1 MRGVFFTKPKT
12 LTKRCLEYL
21 VESEEDVLA
30 VVLSGKESYMNT
42 DLIALAKDHGIRVI
56 DYAECDAFFAE
67 NAGLIEMIWCNT
79 FPKRIKSAWIETAS
93 VAAVNFHVAP
103 LPDYRGVFGFNFA
116 FLNGE
121 KEFGVTAHMLDGDFD
136 TGAIIEVER
145 FPFDFESGS
154 VKELVEL
161 SEEHMFHLFKR
172 VCGRFARGED
182 VIAEEQDL
190 SKGNYYSRDDFEKSK
205 IITPSDTMEDIQR
218 KVRAFWFPPY
228 EGAYVPWEGKR
239 LPVVT
244 KEVLDGL
251 R

>member
-1 MRGVFFTKPKT
+1 MRSVFFTKPKS
-12 LTKRCLEYL
+12 LTEKCLEHL
-21 VESEEDVLA
+21 IDREETVLA
-30 VVLSGKESYMNT
+30 VVLSNKEAYLDSEFVR
-42 DLIALAKDHGIRVI
+42 LADGHGIPII
-56 DYAECDAFFAE
+56 DYVECDEFFAK

-79 FPKRIKSAWIETAS
+79 FPKRIKSAWIDSAS
-93 VAAVNFHVAP
+93 IAAVNFHAAP

-121 KEFGVTAHMLDGDFD
+121 REFGVTAHMLDGDFD
-136 TGAIIEVER
+136 TGAVIEVDR

-161 SEEHMFHLFKR
+161 SEEYMLDLFKR
-172 VCGRFARGED
+172 TYDRFARGED
-182 VIAEEQDL
+182 VLAEEQDL
-190 SKGNYYSRDDFEKSK
+190 TAGAYYSRDDFEKSK
-205 IITPSDTMEDIQR
+205 LIVPSDSADDIYR

-228 EGAYVPWEGKR
+228 EGAYVVWEGKR

-244 KEVLDGL
+244 KEILDGL